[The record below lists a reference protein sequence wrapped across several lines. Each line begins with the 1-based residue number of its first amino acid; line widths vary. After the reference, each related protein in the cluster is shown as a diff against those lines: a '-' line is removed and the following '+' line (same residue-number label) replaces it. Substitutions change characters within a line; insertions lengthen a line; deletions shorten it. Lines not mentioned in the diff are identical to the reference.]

1 MNVHRLSHIAAAIAA
16 IAPALPGF
24 AAEDAPQQL
33 ESTAAPMQDQ
43 RPAVTQPATLQR
55 VIVTGSNIKRIDI
68 ETSDPVAVLTRVD
81 IERSGASTLAGFLQS
96 LPWTTPSLTDLN
108 GETSFA
114 PGATSTSLRHLDQQS
129 TLVLLNGR
137 RVAPFALADFA
148 QYFTNI
154 DTLPL
159 AAVERIEILKNGASA
174 VYGSDA
180 VAGVVNIITRQDFQG
195 VEAGVDLEQ
204 SLNARPFADRG
215 FNVTAGFGKLKAD
228 GFNVTGTL
236 QYYHRDPVM
245 WRDVMHRASPAWA
258 SVLPQGDDQL
268 SSFST
273 PGNIASPSVGWHA
286 LAGCAPE
293 LVKDGVCWY
302 DRYKHFQA
310 QPAADRANLLVS
322 AKVALNADIEGFAE
336 VLWARTK
343 TSYRSA
349 KAYYDSEDPAD
360 VWANPGT
367 GMPETFARFWLP
379 PTHPLNDTGEY
390 AAMRMRFDDV
400 EAGVRASASTYRLT
414 TGLRGAVGGYDWET
428 SLSLLGSKATQAYR
442 GNISKSGF
450 QKTIGGTTDLSNRN
464 SAVDPNFFNMPNGYR
479 LGQHN
484 SDAVLDVLFPSHGT
498 DGKLTQTALDGKV
511 SGEIAML
518 PAGPLSFAAGYD
530 LRHERSAITPSAHE
544 QSGDIVGLASAQT
557 DASRTFGAVFGEL
570 DVPVVDTLNAQVAAR
585 IDKFPG
591 FGAHLSPKLG
601 LRLQPTKDL
610 LLRATAESGFRAPN
624 LVEAGKS
631 TKSSYSSGSE
641 DPARCGGAR
650 RYAADLR
657 AQAAALPAD
666 DFNRAELLLSADR
679 ALTSECSGGAV
690 DIARH
695 NPDLKP
701 ELSRGFSLGLLFEPV
716 QHTSLTLD
724 YWSLKRR
731 NEIRVAN
738 ASEVLQREG
747 ELPSGI
753 VQRAPLSDDAVFT
766 TAALQQQ
773 YDIKVGKL
781 LSVERRFEN
790 VSRTRTDGIDFG
802 AKTRVGTPVGELEL
816 NLLGTWLNR
825 FQTYYADR
833 GYGDNMAGRYGY
845 SRLSANL
852 SGALTTGA
860 FVNGV
865 KLVYYSGTK
874 LQGDYADTAWSEQG
888 CAEQQIA
895 ARDCRV
901 GAYVRTDYFFSY
913 SGIRNLTISA
923 HVRNVFNR
931 GMALDRRALWD
942 NSVTPPPEDAQR
954 RSLAVSAT
962 YRF

>member
-16 IAPALPGF
+16 LAPALTAL
-24 AAEDAPQQL
+24 AAEDAPAQ
-33 ESTAAPMQDQ
+33 A
-43 RPAVTQPATLQR
+43 LQR
-55 VIVTGSNIKRIDI
+55 VVVTGSNIKRIDI
-68 ETSDPVAVLTRVD
+68 ETSDPVTVLTRVD
-81 IERSGASTLAGFLQS
+81 IERSGATTLAGFLQS
-96 LPWTTPSLTDLN
+96 LPWTTPSLTDLD
-108 GETSFA
+108 GGTSFA

-137 RVAPFALADFA
+137 RVAPFAFADFA

-180 VAGVVNIITRQDFQG
+180 VAGVVNVITRQDFQG
-195 VEAGVDLEQ
+195 VEAGVDLQ
-204 SLNARPFADRG
+204 RSLNARPFADRG
-215 FNVTAGFGKLKAD
+215 FNATAGFGSLKAD
-228 GFNVTGTL
+228 GFNVTATL
-236 QYYHRDPVM
+236 QHYRRDPVM
-245 WRDVMHRASPAWA
+245 WREVLDRTSNTWA

-273 PGNIASPSVGWHA
+273 PGNIASPSVGWHP

-293 LVKDGVCWY
+293 LLKNGVCWY

-310 QPAADRANLLVS
+310 QPAAQRTNLLVA
-322 AKVALNADIEGFAE
+322 AKAALTSDIEGFAE

-343 TSYRSA
+343 TSYRMA
-349 KAYYDSEDPAD
+349 KADYDSEDPAV
-360 VWANPGT
+360 VWANPST
-367 GMPETFARFWLP
+367 GAPESFAKFWLP

-390 AAMRMRFDDV
+390 AVIRARFDDT

-414 TGLRGAVGGYDWET
+414 TGLRGTVGGYDWET

-442 GNISKSGF
+442 GDISRSGF
-450 QKTIGGTTDLSNRN
+450 QKTIGGTTDLSDSG
-464 SAVDPNFFNMPNGYR
+464 SAIDPDFFNIPGGYR
-479 LGQHN
+479 LGQQN
-484 SDAVLDVLFPSHGT
+484 SAAVLDTLFPAYGGA
-498 DGKLTQTALDGKV
+498 GKLTQTALDGKI

-530 LRHERSAITPSAHE
+530 LRHERSAITPTANL
-544 QSGDIVGLASAQT
+544 QNGDIVGFASSQT
-557 DASRTFGAVFGEL
+557 DASRTYGAVFGEL
-570 DVPVVDTLNAQVAAR
+570 DIPVVDKFNAQVATR

-591 FGAHLSPKLG
+591 FGAHVSPKLG
-601 LRLQPTKDL
+601 LRFQPMKDL
-610 LLRATAESGFRAPN
+610 LLRATTENGFRAPN

-631 TKSSYSSGSE
+631 TKTSYSSGSE

-657 AQAAALPAD
+657 AQAAALPDD
-666 DFNRAELLLSADR
+666 DFNRTDLLVAADR
-679 ALTSECSGGAV
+679 ALSSECSSGAV
-690 DIARH
+690 DITRH
-695 NPDLKP
+695 NPGLKP
-701 ELSRGFSLGLLFEPV
+701 ELSRGLSLGMLFEPV
-716 QHTSLTLD
+716 QHTSLSLD

-731 NEIRVAN
+731 NEIRVDSLPNTLAQEGVLPGN
-738 ASEVLQREG
+738 AIR
-747 ELPSGI
+747 
-753 VQRAPLSDDAVFT
+753 RAPLSDDPVFT

-773 YDIKVGKL
+773 YGITAGRL

-790 VSRTRTDGIDFG
+790 VSRTRTDGVDFG
-802 AKTRVGTPVGELEL
+802 AKTRVATPVGELDL

-825 FQTYYADR
+825 FQTYYAER

-860 FVNGV
+860 FVNG
-865 KLVYYSGTK
+865 LRLAYYSGTK
-874 LQGDYADTAWSEQG
+874 LQGDYYDTNWSKEG
-888 CAEQQIA
+888 CAEQGIA

-913 SGIRNLTISA
+913 SGIQGLTINA

-931 GMALDRRALWD
+931 AMALDRRAAFD
-942 NSVTPPPEDAQR
+942 AVTPPPEDAQR
-954 RSLAVSAT
+954 RSLAVSVT
-962 YRF
+962 YRFL